1 MLSGLLG
8 SMPPSIPDIASVRPR
23 SMASRSIVIP
33 RA

>member
-8 SMPPSIPDIASVRPR
+8 SIPPSIPDIASVSPR
-23 SMASRSIVIP
+23 SMASRSMVMP